1 MTLIREFILI
11 MNAISKTVLS
21 DIPLFSVFSVDIEV
35 LLLSFGIL
43 MLISLFFSVLAVYRS
58 FAGTARDLKRS

>member
-1 MTLIREFILI
+1 MLIREFILI
-11 MNAISKTVLS
+11 MYAISKTVLS
-21 DIPLFSVFSVDIEV
+21 DIPLFSAFSVDIEV